1 MKKLNVL
8 ILTLLMS
15 LNSLAFAQD
24 ANDGP
29 PGDEIQE
36 LLQNI
41 FDQQAPAQPN
51 AQQNNQQQQQQQQQ
65 QQAAPNTQQTGQS
78 NSFDLGDLDNFN
90 EGTGQQQQQQ
100 QISPVIFAPASQQIQ
115 PITPAPSTMLQG
127 NMLQGNLLPALQP
140 MAQTYQAPPQIAHTG
155 PGALAA
161 LIPVAGYSLFAFRRK
176 D

>member
-29 PGDEIQE
+29 PGGIDD

-51 AQQNNQQQQQQQQQ
+51 AQQQQQQQQ

-78 NSFDLGDLDNFN
+78 NSFDLGGLNNFN
-90 EGTGQQQQQQ
+90 QGSGQQQQQQ
-100 QISPVIFAPASQQIQ
+100 VSPVIFAPASQQIQ

-127 NMLQGNLLPALQP
+127 NLLPALQP
-140 MAQTYQAPPQIAHTG
+140 MAQTYQAPPQVAQTG

>member
-1 MKKLNVL
+1 MKKLNIL

-29 PGDEIQE
+29 PDSIND
-36 LLQNI
+36 LLENI
-41 FDQQAPAQPN
+41 FDQEAPAQPD
-51 AQQNNQQQQQQQQQ
+51 AQPNNQQQQ

-78 NSFDLGDLDNFN
+78 NSFDLGGLNNFN
-90 EGTGQQQQQQ
+90 QGSGQQQQV
-100 QISPVIFAPASQQIQ
+100 SPVIFAPASQQIQ

-127 NMLQGNLLPALQP
+127 NLLPALQP
-140 MAQTYQAPPQIAHTG
+140 MAQTYQAPPQVAQTG

-161 LIPVAGYSLFAFRRK
+161 LIPVAGYSLFAFRRR

>member
-1 MKKLNVL
+1 MKKLNIL

-29 PGDEIQE
+29 PDSIND
-36 LLQNI
+36 LLENI
-41 FDQQAPAQPN
+41 FDQEAPAQPD
-51 AQQNNQQQQQQQQQ
+51 AQPNNQQQQQQQQDGSS
-65 QQAAPNTQQTGQS
+65 TQQTGQS
-78 NSFDLGDLDNFN
+78 NSFDLGGLNNFN
-90 EGTGQQQQQQ
+90 QGSGQQQQQV
-100 QISPVIFAPASQQIQ
+100 SPVIFAPASQQIQ

-127 NMLQGNLLPALQP
+127 NLLPALQP
-140 MAQTYQAPPQIAHTG
+140 MAQTYQAPPQVAQTG